1 MLDQQMLQ
9 VNFPSNRNQ
18 GYSSREIYDKCY
30 NNEQIE
36 RSVGPLLYK
45 LNTNQI
51 NNCNA
56 CLSVFGPRSSGGT
69 NRGVMGYGDSTSTGH
84 TTASAQDLV
93 DVDSILSNRNVLNS
107 KCKSSGN
114 YNQVN
119 VTDVSKFKL
128 QHARI
133 CSDML
138 NPISTLLTN
147 PSSSYREVFTN
158 RFYDLGASN
167 QENIYFDAAVN
178 TSLEIR
184 DNYVLRVPN
193 LVKYDPTL
201 PKPV

>member
-18 GYSSREIYDKCY
+18 GYSSREKYDKCY

-36 RSVGPLLYK
+36 RSVGPMLYK

-56 CLSVFGPRSSGGT
+56 CLSVFGPRSSGGSSK
-69 NRGVMGYGDSTSTGH
+69 GSFGYGDSTSTGH
-84 TTASAQDLV
+84 TTAPAQDLI
-93 DVDSILSNRNVLNS
+93 DVDSILSNRNVMAS
-107 KCKSSGN
+107 KCNATGN
-114 YNQVN
+114 FNTLN
-119 VTDVSKFKL
+119 VTDVSKFPL

-138 NPISTLLTN
+138 NPIATHLTN
-147 PSSSYREVFTN
+147 NAQNYREVFTN
-158 RFYDLGASN
+158 RFINLGAN
-167 QENIYFDAAVN
+167 PQENIYFDSAVN

-184 DNYVLRVPN
+184 DNFTLRVPN